1 MNNEIWMSIPENISA
16 FRYIDTSPYLISNY
30 GRLRNKYYSED
41 SNYAFKSVH
50 YTQSGTPR
58 FSFKYKSHKASIVA
72 AKLVLL
78 AFSYREDYEDHYAI
92 YFDGDKNN
100 YKLDNICWD
109 DYTKF
114 GKLLLTY
121 PRYPNIPTEEGE
133 IWMPIPEYI
142 MPDIDPTG
150 YYVSSHGRIF
160 STRLNTSCLL
170 KPHHTSNKAKSYTS
184 VALPTRD
191 GGKYKKDKSIHRIV
205 LMSFNPIVG
214 MNELDVN
221 HIDGNTF
228 NNRLDNLEW
237 VNRQENVY
245 HAFSIGLINIGEA
258 SASSLYPTSI
268 INEILDLYIS
278 NLNRKDIQDIISN
291 KYSIDIKLDYIDAIL
306 ACRIRMIDISNY
318 MIYHGYSLYSLFGS
332 DSANILNDI
341 NSNIGI
347 RDLRKK
353 HNTSNNR
360 VKDLSL
366 NLSFYILKNN
376 VWRWI
381 TYLDYGLNN

>member
-1 MNNEIWMSIPENISA
+1 MNNEIWMSIPENIST

-58 FSFKYKSHKASIVA
+58 FSFQYKSYKASIVA

-109 DYTKF
+109 DYIKF

-142 MPDIDPTG
+142 MPDIDPAG

-170 KPHHTSNKAKSYTS
+170 KPHRTSNKAKSYTT

-278 NLNRKDIQDIISN
+278 NLNKKDIQDIISN
-291 KYSIDIKLDYIDAIL
+291 KYSIDIKLDYMDDIL
-306 ACRIRMIDISNY
+306 ACRVRMIDISNY